1 MEKSYLKK
9 YIEPQLKK
17 AKKLGLDFILNIEIS
32 PLKQKKY
39 RVYLTDGTHVDYGS
53 VLYADY
59 LQHESEERRKKFHAR
74 WSKNPNI
81 NNPHSPVFYITRLTW

>member
-1 MEKSYLKK
+1 MTKSHLKK
-9 YIEPQLKK
+9 FIEPQLKK
-17 AKKLGLDFILNIEIS
+17 AKELGLDFILGIEIS

-39 RVYLTDGTHVDYGS
+39 RVYLNDGTYIDYGHI
-53 VLYADY
+53 LYDDY
-59 LQHESEERRKKFHAR
+59 LQHKDPERRKKFFAR